1 MPIST
6 SKIMGL
12 LSNIKM
18 NNISKV
24 KGFTLIEL
32 MIVIVILAIIASFAI
47 PAYGNYVKR
56 AHIKAAQSDLVALSL
71 VLENTYQ
78 RTLSYPVSTTT
89 NTATTK
95 TAFTSWNPSE
105 NVFSYTATSTASSYT
120 LTATKGNCTMTMTN
134 TSSSPSSC
142 DTY

>member
-1 MPIST
+1 
-6 SKIMGL
+6 
-12 LSNIKM
+12 M
-18 NNISKV
+18 ND

-32 MIVIVILAIIASFAI
+32 MIVIVILAILTSIAI
-47 PAYGNYVKR
+47 PSYLNSVKK

-78 RTLSYPVSTTT
+78 RTLSYPVQTTT

-95 TAFTSWNPSE
+95 TAFSSWNPSE
-105 NVFSYTATSTASSYT
+105 TIFSYKVTSTAGSYAI
-120 LTATKGNCTMTMTN
+120 TATKDNCTLTMSN
-134 TSSSPSSC
+134 TSSSPTSC

>member
-1 MPIST
+1 
-6 SKIMGL
+6 
-12 LSNIKM
+12 M
-18 NNISKV
+18 ND

-32 MIVIVILAIIASFAI
+32 MIVIVILAILTSIAI
-47 PAYGNYVKR
+47 PSYLNSVKK

-78 RTLSYPVSTTT
+78 RTLSYPVQTTT

-95 TAFTSWNPSE
+95 TAFSSWNPSE
-105 NVFSYTATSTASSYT
+105 TIFSYKVTSTAGAYAI
-120 LTATKGNCTMTMTN
+120 TATKDNCTLTMSN
-134 TSSSPSSC
+134 TSSSPTSC